1 MKKFFAF
8 CLTLCLM
15 LVLGGCVAG
24 MSGFFPSGASAS
36 GQYHLRE
43 DAKWGYVNLDVDSAT
58 HVVKGAE
65 VCIFGN
71 DYLPPADLHQPDRGE
86 SSFGTLKQKD
96 TKIVIAGYGHSSVS
110 GKDGKQDWQTFTIT
124 IPGNVRDL
132 GPGQSIDG
140 EFILEGV
147 TGCLFAGSLTLTR
160 E

>member
-24 MSGFFPSGASAS
+24 MSGIFPSGAGAS
-36 GQYHLRE
+36 GQYHLRDDE
-43 DAKWGYVNLDVDSAT
+43 KWGYVTLDVDSAT

-71 DYLPPADLHQPDRGE
+71 DYLSPAYLNQPDRGE

-96 TKIVIAGYGHSSVS
+96 TKIVIAGYSSVS
-110 GKDGKQDWQTFTIT
+110 GKDGKRDWQTFTIT

-132 GPGQSIDG
+132 GPGQSIDA
-140 EFILEGV
+140 EFGLEGV
-147 TGCLFAGSLTLTR
+147 TGCLFAGGLTLTR
-160 E
+160 D